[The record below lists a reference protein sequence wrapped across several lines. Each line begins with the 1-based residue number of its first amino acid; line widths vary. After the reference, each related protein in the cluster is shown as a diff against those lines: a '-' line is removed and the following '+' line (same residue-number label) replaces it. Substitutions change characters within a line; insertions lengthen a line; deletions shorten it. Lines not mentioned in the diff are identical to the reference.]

1 RGFHVTGVQ
10 TCALPIWAGH
20 PRGPLHLPPVR
31 AAYGRRPRRV
41 VGGGDG
47 TADPAGRDRRP
58 PRHGGTGP
66 GRRVDPRLGPGG
78 LGGPGRE
85 PRVRAGARG
94 GDGAGR
100 GGPAHRALR
109 QRVHAGPRQLRPGRE
124 RRAAAARRRGR
135 RRTRVRQPSAVRAT
149 PAHVMSVRTAER
161 PGTAGPTEDR
171 IFGTSDAVVVLDGA
185 TQPEPG
191 GRTGGWLAEAL
202 GREIQRR
209 LESSRGDL
217 AALLAAAISTV
228 ADRYALR
235 PGSDPSTTVSIVRWD
250 DCYVDVLVLG
260 DSPVVALTTAGG
272 IRQVRDDRLQA
283 VAAEQRRQLRER
295 PGVDRWRQLHQAML
309 LQRNKPGGYW
319 IAEATP
325 EAAWHAR
332 RARWRRGD
340 LVAVLAMT
348 DGVSV

>member
-1 RGFHVTGVQ
+1 
-10 TCALPIWAGH
+10 
-20 PRGPLHLPPVR
+20 
-31 AAYGRRPRRV
+31 
-41 VGGGDG
+41 
-47 TADPAGRDRRP
+47 
-58 PRHGGTGP
+58 
-66 GRRVDPRLGPGG
+66 
-78 LGGPGRE
+78 
-85 PRVRAGARG
+85 
-94 GDGAGR
+94 
-100 GGPAHRALR
+100 
-109 QRVHAGPRQLRPGRE
+109 
-124 RRAAAARRRGR
+124 
-135 RRTRVRQPSAVRAT
+135 
-149 PAHVMSVRTAER
+149 MSVRTAER

-348 DGVSV
+348 DGVSVGVDRYRMPPDWPSAFALTMDDPYHLIQAVHGAEESDPECRGWPRTKRHDDKAVAVVSFREP